1 MDGWDDQLY
10 LNWTNFTIQ
19 GPVIAALTAEES
31 AELVRCPRE
40 APAVTRWWRSCC
52 SRQRWPLS
60 FMLCLI
66 CTSSIP
72 SFFIQ
77 FTALLLSHQRYRSSR
92 GVIECGDGNLVGRCV
107 CLGDQG
113 RTLGRWD
120 QVVLVFLSLLLTL
133 IYVFCKYFKGLS
145 YQGCGQCL
153 HVLRKRNCKS
163 SLLWRGWGD
172 RSWLRTCPIINNSK
186 RPVDA
191 LAENGKLPTDW
202 QLQIKRC

>member
-1 MDGWDDQLY
+1 MDGWDEQIY

-19 GPVIAALTAEES
+19 GPVIAAITAEES

-40 APAVTRWWRSCC
+40 APAVTRWWRSCR

-120 QVVLVFLSLLLTL
+120 QVVMVAIIWKDYLFRAVGNACMCSEGGIARAVCCGEAGGTDHDFVLV
-133 IYVFCKYFKGLS
+133 
-145 YQGCGQCL
+145 Q
-153 HVLRKRNCKS
+153 
-163 SLLWRGWGD
+163 
-172 RSWLRTCPIINNSK
+172 
-186 RPVDA
+186 
-191 LAENGKLPTDW
+191 
-202 QLQIKRC
+202 